1 MSLFKSF
8 PRMCAACV
16 LLGLLATTA
25 FAQEARPRTAT
36 TATTISTD
44 TSGAPRLENEPMVV
58 SLAPM
63 DEVEPTPATTAVAP
77 GLRLSG
83 LNLAILDAI
92 EGRLGTPYRLGAE
105 GPNRYDCSGFVW
117 SVFQEVGVNFERGSA
132 RTFWS
137 QFAVPTEEEKYKFGT
152 LVFFNHLGH
161 VGIVADA
168 HGFYHASSSRGVVY
182 STFNDY
188 WARRIVGFRRVP
200 PALLETAAA
209 NFARRADVAAGR

>member
-1 MSLFKSF
+1 MSLSKTF
-8 PRMCAACV
+8 PRVCAACA
-16 LLGLLATTA
+16 LLGLLAANA
-25 FAQEARPRTAT
+25 FAQQSRPRIAT
-36 TATTISTD
+36 TTGTDAAGST
-44 TSGAPRLENEPMVV
+44 RLESDPVVV
-58 SLAPM
+58 SLAPA
-63 DEVEPTPATTAVAP
+63 DEAEPPAATAVAP

-92 EGRLGTPYRLGAE
+92 EVRLGTPYRLGAE

-137 QFAVPTEEEKYKFGT
+137 RFAAPTEEEQYKFGT

-168 HGFYHASSSRGVVY
+168 GGFYHASSSRGVVY

-188 WARRIVGFRRVP
+188 WAKRIVGFRRVP

>member
-1 MSLFKSF
+1 MRASKS
-8 PRMCAACV
+8 
-16 LLGLLATTA
+16 
-25 FAQEARPRTAT
+25 ARHQ
-36 TATTISTD
+36 
-44 TSGAPRLENEPMVV
+44 RLR
-58 SLAPM
+58 AGI
-63 DEVEPTPATTAVAP
+63 TPAIKA
-77 GLRLSG
+77 
-83 LNLAILDAI
+83 
-92 EGRLGTPYRLGAE
+92 RLGTPYRLGAE

-132 RTFWS
+132 RAFWS

-168 HGFYHASSSRGVVY
+168 GGFYHASSSRGVVY

-188 WARRIVGFRRVP
+188 WAKRIVGFRRVP

-209 NFARRADVAAGR
+209 NFARRADLAAAR

>member
-1 MSLFKSF
+1 MSLFKTF
-8 PRMCAACV
+8 PRVCAACA
-16 LLGLLATTA
+16 LLGLLTATA
-25 FAQEARPRTAT
+25 FAQDTRPRTAT
-36 TATTISTD
+36 SISTAPG
-44 TSGAPRLENEPMVV
+44 GATRLESEPSVV
-58 SLAPM
+58 SLAP
-63 DEVEPTPATTAVAP
+63 VEEAEPPAATMTAAP
-77 GLRLSG
+77 AGLRLSG

-117 SVFQEVGVNFERGSA
+117 SVFQEVGVTFERGSA

-137 QFAVPTEEEKYKFGT
+137 QFAAPTEEEKYKFGT

-168 HGFYHASSSRGVVY
+168 NGFYHASSSRGVVY
-182 STFNDY
+182 SPFNDY
-188 WARRIVGFRRVP
+188 WAKRIVGFRRVP

-209 NFARRADVAAGR
+209 HYARRADLAAGR